1 MLKKTIAYED
11 YDGNPRTE
19 TLYFNLNSSEL
30 VKLMYSK
37 GGKFE
42 DYVESIIEA
51 KDVETLYDLFVKI
64 VDMSYG
70 KKSMDGRQFM
80 KSPEILADFKST
92 LAYDKLIMQLATDD
106 KAAADFVNGI
116 LPPKTVEQAKDEV
129 SKNPNLIAVP
139 GASSSEVANSVL
151 QNLTD

>member
-1 MLKKTIAYED
+1 MLFRSD
-11 YDGNPRTE
+11 YDGNSRTE

-42 DYVESIIEA
+42 DYVKSIVEA

-64 VDMSYG
+64 VDMAYG
-70 KKSMDGRQFM
+70 KKSMDGRQFT

-92 LAYDKLIMQLATDD
+92 LAYDKFIMQLVTDD
-106 KAAADFVNGI
+106 KAAADFVKGI
-116 LPPKTVEQAKDEV
+116 LPPNIVEQAKEEA
-129 SKNPNLIAVP
+129 SKNPNLISMP
-139 GASSSEVANSVL
+139 GAISSEVASSVL

>member
-1 MLKKTIAYED
+1 MLKKTITYED
-11 YDGNPRTE
+11 YDGNSRTE

-42 DYVESIIEA
+42 DYVKSIVEA

-64 VDMSYG
+64 VDMAYG
-70 KKSMDGRQFM
+70 KKSMDGRQFT

-92 LAYDKLIMQLATDD
+92 LAYDKFIMQLVTDD
-106 KAAADFVNGI
+106 KASADFVKGI
-116 LPPKTVEQAKDEV
+116 LPPNIVEQAKEEA
-129 SKNPNLIAVP
+129 SKNPNLISMP
-139 GASSSEVANSVL
+139 GTISSEVASSVL